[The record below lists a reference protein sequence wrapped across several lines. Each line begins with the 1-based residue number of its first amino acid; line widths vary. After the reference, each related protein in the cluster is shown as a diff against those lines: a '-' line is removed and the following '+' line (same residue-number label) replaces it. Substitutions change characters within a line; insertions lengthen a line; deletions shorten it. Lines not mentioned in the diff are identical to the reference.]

1 MAKKSKEPKPTGLDV
16 EVVSRKKQDQ
26 NIERLLKRF
35 QGMIDDESQRPVILS
50 VVRGYMSS

>member
-1 MAKKSKEPKPTGLDV
+1 MAKKSKEPKPTGLGV

-35 QGMIDDESQRPVILS
+35 QDMIDDESQRPVILS

>member
-16 EVVSRKKQDQ
+16 EVISRKKQDQ
-26 NIERLLKRF
+26 NIKRLLKRF
-35 QGMIDDESQRPVILS
+35 QALIDDESQRPVIVS